1 MLKGSRM
8 HFQSRE
14 SRAEEKSSPI
24 SNNTQNRSLQKVAAQ
39 HQQRCHATRETNEEQ
54 PPLRCSCNLQSDKR
68 EASSSVCDSASH
80 TFFYEYTTIPL
91 NLIKR
96 IKKRLLERVRISR
109 YKRKPILPSPI
120 LPHCLKITQKVSFEF
135 CHFGIFHQFMS

>member
-1 MLKGSRM
+1 M

-96 IKKRLLERVRISR
+96 IKKGFSNA
-109 YKRKPILPSPI
+109 
-120 LPHCLKITQKVSFEF
+120 
-135 CHFGIFHQFMS
+135 